1 MIITMSLGRKKG
13 ATIPKEYYDTLSA
26 FIINTLESKTEVE
39 LNELID
45 LAKEEHGHLIKGE
58 ISWFLLVVKND
69 LEARKVIKVERA
81 IGASRQQYL
90 TLNSRRRMSITNRML

>member
-13 ATIPKEYYDTLSA
+13 ATIPKTYYDTLSA
-26 FIINTLESKTEVE
+26 FIILTLEAKTEIE

-45 LAKEEHGHLIKGE
+45 LAREEHGTVIKGE
-58 ISWFLLVVKND
+58 ISWYLLVVKND

-90 TLNSRRRMSITNRML
+90 TLNSRRRMSITNRRL

>member
-13 ATIPKEYYDTLSA
+13 ATIPKVYYDALSA
-26 FIINTLESKTEVE
+26 FIVTTLESKTEIE

-45 LAKEEHGHLIKGE
+45 LAKQEHGQLIKGE
-58 ISWFLLVVKND
+58 VSWFLLVVKND

-81 IGASRQQYL
+81 IGASRLQYL
-90 TLNSRRRMSITNRML
+90 TLNSRRRVFANRRP